1 MQTLGVSGS
10 TPETESRIQSLLWPS
25 VNTVADV
32 DYLGNQGYWVCLIV
46 AIATF
51 GFLLML
57 EQPLM
62 GLLFFMFYYLGGVGV
77 RERSR
82 YAALVVA
89 IMYSVDLLITLGMTG
104 IGIWMMVRM
113 ILAAL
118 LLSNVRA
125 TWISSSWTPGS
136 EEAALPLRL
145 NETLRDKLV
154 DQLPMWLWP
163 RIEILYYIYSAGF
176 MAMLTV
182 IWFMYVTR

>member
-1 MQTLGVSGS
+1 MQTLGVSDS
-10 TPETESRIQSLLWPS
+10 TPKTESRLQSLLWPS
-25 VNTVADV
+25 VNTAADV
-32 DYLGNQGYWVCLIV
+32 DYLGTQGYWVCLIV
-46 AIATF
+46 AIVTCL
-51 GFLLML
+51 FLLML
-57 EQPLM
+57 REPLM
-62 GLLFFMFYYLGGVGV
+62 GLLFFMFYYFGGVGV

-89 IMYSVDLLITLGMTG
+89 IMYSVDLLITLGTIG

-125 TWISSSWTPGS
+125 AWVSSSWTPGS

-145 NETLRDKLV
+145 NETLRDRLV

-163 RIEILYYIYSAGF
+163 RIEILYYIYSVGF
-176 MAMLTV
+176 MAMLAV
-182 IWFMYVTR
+182 IWWMYFTR